1 MITSKPYR
9 LKNQIQHYSW
19 GTKNENAFIPK
30 LLGFVPEK
38 DKPYAELWIGAHPKA
53 PSLVLIENREEPLDK
68 LIAKYPYEILGKK
81 VVEKFGNK
89 LPYLL
94 KVLSCQT
101 ALSIQA
107 HPDKKLA
114 KILHAEDP
122 ENYPDEN
129 HKPEIAIALD
139 NLKALVGFRPV
150 KEIIDIIEKYPA
162 LKNSIPLDLLSKL
175 KNLEGRKKELL
186 KELYLRVMKFDSGEL
201 REIIT
206 ALREQILN
214 TNEKTIE
221 EEEFIKQYEVYGIDV
236 GLLSILIFNI
246 IELNSGESIYTEAGV
261 PHAYLRGN
269 IIECMANSDNVVRA
283 GLTPKFKDV
292 DTLVEMLKY
301 DDTPVNILRPS
312 NLRISTYKTPFEE
325 FELSVYDL
333 EIEDKAELQS
343 EQIIVGLVVD
353 GKLKLDYEK
362 ESTKFSKGES
372 FLIPAVV
379 KNFGIACIEQAKIV
393 IVKIPL

>member
-1 MITSKPYR
+1 
-9 LKNQIQHYSW
+9 
-19 GTKNENAFIPK
+19 
-30 LLGFVPEK
+30 
-38 DKPYAELWIGAHPKA
+38 
-53 PSLVLIENREEPLDK
+53 
-68 LIAKYPYEILGKK
+68 
-81 VVEKFGNK
+81 
-89 LPYLL
+89 
-94 KVLSCQT
+94 
-101 ALSIQA
+101 
-107 HPDKKLA
+107 
-114 KILHAEDP
+114 
-122 ENYPDEN
+122 
-129 HKPEIAIALD
+129 
-139 NLKALVGFRPV
+139 
-150 KEIIDIIEKYPA
+150 
-162 LKNSIPLDLLSKL
+162 
-175 KNLEGRKKELL
+175 
-186 KELYLRVMKFDSGEL
+186 
-201 REIIT
+201 
-206 ALREQILN
+206 
-214 TNEKTIE
+214 
-221 EEEFIKQYEVYGIDV
+221 
-236 GLLSILIFNI
+236 
-246 IELNSGESIYTEAGV
+246 V

>member
-9 LKNQIQHYSW
+9 LKNQIQHYAW

-53 PSLVLIENREEPLDK
+53 PSLVLIESREEPLDK

-206 ALREQILN
+206 AIREQILN

-246 IELNSGESIYTEAGV
+246 IELNGGESIYTEAGV

-312 NLRISTYKTPFEE
+312 NSKMSTYKTPFEE
-325 FELSVYDL
+325 FEISVYDL
-333 EIEDKAELQS
+333 EIEDKAELHS

>member
-206 ALREQILN
+206 AIREQILN

-312 NLRISTYKTPFEE
+312 NSKMSTYKTPFEE
-325 FELSVYDL
+325 FEISVYDL
-333 EIEDKAELQS
+333 EIEDKAELHS

>member
-9 LKNQIQHYSW
+9 LKNQIQHYAW

-114 KILHAEDP
+114 EILHAEDP

-206 ALREQILN
+206 AIREQILN

-261 PHAYLRGN
+261 PHAYLR
-269 IIECMANSDNVVRA
+269 

>member
-9 LKNQIQHYSW
+9 LKNQIQHYAW

-114 KILHAEDP
+114 EILHAEDP

-206 ALREQILN
+206 AIREQILN

>member
-1 MITSKPYR
+1 
-9 LKNQIQHYSW
+9 
-19 GTKNENAFIPK
+19 
-30 LLGFVPEK
+30 LGFVPEK

-114 KILHAEDP
+114 EILHAEDP

-206 ALREQILN
+206 AIREQILN